1 MSLSPSEEHAL
12 ARLPKIF
19 WRAAPLSP
27 TEILLKFGRLPTP
40 VTFELPEY
48 PSVRYQLYTTPHN
61 DLVQGLFPDYLISA
75 SLLSLRDTTT
85 LDSSCD
91 LIQHLLSRLP
101 NHYNQGQWTC
111 HFLEDPNPWRFPQH
125 GCLRLAEFLTQVT
138 LACVAA
144 TGGTCS
150 DMRIW
155 KCHETEDS
163 ITDIIVCIDAT
174 FKNSNPDWK
183 IAHAAVILVSKY
195 DDIYSTAAS
204 QATRIF
210 TTQDT
215 RRWVIVVIMCSTT
228 FTPFLFDRGGSIQ
241 GASMNIHTEA
251 HTFLQLILGLTF
263 IPSQYQGYDT
273 TIVGQGP
280 SHSMLSGSP
289 YGNLLIQI
297 ILSQSSKMY
306 GQGSVVRLLK
316 LTSAQLHQL
325 FSDVHPD
332 TIKWLKG
339 LDPNAREI
347 GIIMKDAWHDQY
359 STFTEGTI
367 LTLLRDK
374 GVRGV
379 PRLLFEYMV
388 PPPDAPSLVI
398 SGSGKDAKT
407 FRSTSCDHTAYIRAR
422 AGLTYYPP
430 MDCEF
435 HWKRWCFPAP
445 CPCSVRHTPLC
456 LFHRRVFIP
465 IRVVHGD
472 D

>member
-27 TEILLKFGRLPTP
+27 TEILLKF
-40 VTFELPEY
+40 EY
-48 PSVRYQLYTTPHN
+48 PSVRHQLYTTPHN
-61 DLVQGLFPDYLISA
+61 DLVQGLFPDYLIFA
-75 SLLSLRDTTT
+75 SLLSRRDTTT

-138 LACVAA
+138 LACVVA

-150 DMRIW
+150 DTRIW
-155 KCHETEDS
+155 KCHETED
-163 ITDIIVCIDAT
+163 T
-174 FKNSNPDWK
+174 
-183 IAHAAVILVSKY
+183 HAAVVLVSKY

-215 RRWVIVVIMCSTT
+215 RRWVIVVVMC
-228 FTPFLFDRGGSIQ
+228 
-241 GASMNIHTEA
+241 ASMNIHTEA

-316 LTSAQLHQL
+316 LTSAQL

-347 GIIMKDAWHDQY
+347 GIIMKDTWHDQY

-374 GVRGV
+374 GVKGV

-388 PPPDAPSLVI
+388 PPPDAPSLVT

-407 FRSTSCDHTAYIRAR
+407 FVPLY
-422 AGLTYYPP
+422 
-430 MDCEF
+430 
-435 HWKRWCFPAP
+435 WKRWCFPAP